1 MDWKAIFQS
10 IFSRAVWELLLI
22 IGGGAVIGIIKNKW
36 PDYAPRVLYGAAGSA
51 CVAVLLFTLTGRAIL
66 SNPLPPETT
75 PDNIQD
81 NVKLWSENLG
91 LAFIKASIPD
101 SYFAY
106 TITTSNGIQIQVMR
120 STKEKTLY
128 LEMIATLALSPDNQA
143 TLGTLTKDQIASFTD
158 EIAVELN
165 KSRVGFALGVNTLPQ
180 TGSAT
185 TAQTLLVLQKGVPI
199 NGLTEL
205 GFSECTDDI
214 NFTAQL
220 VKADTSLILR
230 RMTAGKARL
239 ASTRTVTQN

>member
-1 MDWKAIFQS
+1 
-10 IFSRAVWELLLI
+10 
-22 IGGGAVIGIIKNKW
+22 
-36 PDYAPRVLYGAAGSA
+36 
-51 CVAVLLFTLTGRAIL
+51 
-66 SNPLPPETT
+66 
-75 PDNIQD
+75 
-81 NVKLWSENLG
+81 
-91 LAFIKASIPD
+91 
-101 SYFAY
+101 
-106 TITTSNGIQIQVMR
+106 MR